1 MIDAGASKLRGKSM
15 TILTREKKMDDTKL
29 LDEKMLSAVT
39 GIPVKTLQFWRT
51 TGAKHAPPFIKLGK
65 RVFYRPQEIDEWV
78 DGKQSFQK
86 AGIAK
91 NNAY

>member
-1 MIDAGASKLRGKSM
+1 M
-15 TILTREKKMDDTKL
+15 TILSREKKMDDTKL

-78 DGKQSFQK
+78 DGKQSFHK